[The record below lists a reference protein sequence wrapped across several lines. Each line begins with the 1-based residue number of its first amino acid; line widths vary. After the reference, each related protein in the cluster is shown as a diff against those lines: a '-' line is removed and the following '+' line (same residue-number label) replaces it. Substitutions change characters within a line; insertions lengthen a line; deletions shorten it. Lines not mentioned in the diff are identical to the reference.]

1 MKRLTFV
8 LIILLL
14 FGQSCGLLNQ
24 AGEYERFVNG
34 NFSLLE
40 LEVQEI
46 GGINLSEVSDAD
58 GMDAGEM
65 LTLVG
70 RMFNGNMP
78 AKLEAIVEVEN
89 TAGEMAAIS
98 GLEWRLLMKGNE
110 YANGI
115 VDQEVEVE
123 AYSKKAFPVKAEF
136 DFMSVLQS
144 ESLPQILTVVF
155 NMNDAEEVKKL
166 DIELKIKPYYKSG
179 SKIKEYPGF
188 ITIRP

>member
-89 TAGEMAAIS
+89 TAGEKAAIS